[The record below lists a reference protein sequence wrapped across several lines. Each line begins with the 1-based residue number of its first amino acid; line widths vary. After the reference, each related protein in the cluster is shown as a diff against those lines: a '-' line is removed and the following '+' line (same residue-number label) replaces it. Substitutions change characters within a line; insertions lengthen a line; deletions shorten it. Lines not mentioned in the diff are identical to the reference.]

1 MKRVVSLRPKHKNMH
16 LRKILPF
23 FIALLSLPFLM
34 NAQVTTSS
42 VSGSVKSEN
51 FADLPGA
58 SITAVH
64 IPTGTVYTSLARS
77 GGRFDINNMNPG
89 GPYRISAT
97 FSGFQ
102 TDSRDDIFLILGE
115 TLQLSFKLGS
125 KTTDLTAVV
134 VTGRSAPTVKMGT
147 ETNIGRSKLDILPTV
162 GRNLGDFIRFTP
174 QAKVN
179 GQSISI
185 GGQNNRYNSFLIDG
199 AVNND
204 VFGLSASGTNGGQ
217 AGTPPISIDAIDQ
230 IVVQI
235 SPYDAAL
242 GNFTGGAINAITK
255 SGTNNFHGSAY
266 YVFRNQNLAGKTPTF
281 GLGSNPRISYPDFK
295 NQTTGF
301 TIGGPII
308 KNKAFFFVNAEK
320 QKDSRPQPYT
330 GPLSIADSVNRLV
343 NELKTK
349 YAYDPGDWINNED
362 KIDRTNLN
370 TRFDFNINSVHK
382 LTASYRYTRAERIN
396 ANRSTYNGSTGS
408 INFTNGSQF
417 FPSITHSGNVELN
430 SKFSNKINNK
440 FRASVTDVNDNR
452 GFTGNPFPSISIN
465 AFNGGPSYNIGSEVS
480 STANVLKQS
489 IFNLYDAFKFYTG
502 KHAFTVGADIDFNKS
517 YNLFINRNF
526 GAYTYAALGPLPV
539 AANGFAPQLSPIQAF
554 ILGRTPSAYRRSY
567 SIVDAGNKGGDAN
580 SNAAANFKSVR
591 LGFFVND
598 DIQINDKLS
607 ITLGLRAD
615 KTSFTTEA
623 PVDRFFNDTARP
635 IIARAYDLKG
645 AISGERFK
653 PSWIFSPRLGF
664 KYKMDDEGITI
675 RGGVGV
681 FAGRTPLVWPGGIY
695 ANAGNLIGEINTAVG
710 TGNSPITQFS
720 NGGLLNSNYNGGV
733 TSSTGVAL
741 QFRPDVNN
749 QYTQADFGLPANLL
763 TPQGDLNLVAS
774 NFKLPAVLKTS
785 LAADK
790 KLGSGWTITTE
801 LNFTKN
807 INEVDWQNVNIAP
820 NAGLKTTGVDVRD
833 VNNFNNATG
842 TGVPTRF
849 VFRSYGTTA
858 TVRNPYSNIILI
870 KNTDGPKGYAYNFT
884 VSLEKQI
891 KNGLQFN
898 GAYTYGS
905 SVARNEA
912 TSSVNTSNWSFMETI
927 SGRNNL
933 ERTTSDFSL
942 GHRIYALA
950 SKKFTY
956 ANKHAATTVTLSYNG
971 QSGNPYSYV
980 YSGGLVGDGVLGN
993 DLIYVPKDRAEMD
1006 LMTFVNTT
1014 TIVNGAQV
1022 TVTPTQ
1028 QKDDLESFLQGDKY
1042 LSKRRG
1048 KYAERNGARLP
1059 FTNILDFSI
1068 AQDFMVKTGNTTHK
1082 LTIGLDIFNLTN
1094 LINKD
1099 AGRQY
1104 FLGNDQSS
1112 IISFRGFGNGTSTGP
1127 ITSPTFSFNKPI
1139 NNKPYV
1145 INDVQTSANT
1155 SSRWNGQATIRY
1167 SF

>member
-1 MKRVVSLRPKHKNMH
+1 MYFKKITPFIFALMAMPFIMK
-16 LRKILPF
+16 
-23 FIALLSLPFLM
+23 
-34 NAQVTTSS
+34 AQVTTSS
-42 VSGSVKSEN
+42 ITGSVKTASS
-51 FADLPGA
+51 ATLPGA
-58 SITAVH
+58 SISAVH
-64 IPTGTVYTSLARS
+64 VPTGTVYTTLSRS

-89 GPYRISAT
+89 GPYRITIT
-97 FSGFQ
+97 FSGFD
-102 TDSRDDIFLILGE
+102 TEVREDLFLTLGE
-115 TLQLSFKLGS
+115 TFTTDFQLKN
-125 KTTDLTAVV
+125 KTTDLTTIVV
-134 VTGRSAPTVKMGT
+134 SGRSVSTTRIGT
-147 ETNIGRSKLDILPTV
+147 ETNIGRSKLDVLPTV
-162 GRNLGDFIRFTP
+162 GRNLADFIRFTP

-179 GQSISI
+179 GTSISI

-281 GLGSNPRISYPDFK
+281 GLGTADRISYPDFK
-295 NQTTGF
+295 NQTYGF

-308 KNKAFFFVNAEK
+308 KNKAFFFINAE
-320 QKDSRPQPYT
+320 QQRDSRPQPYT
-330 GPLSIADSVNRLV
+330 GPMSIADSVKRLV
-343 NELKTK
+343 DTLKRRFS
-349 YAYDPGDWINNED
+349 YDPGDWLNNED

-382 LTASYRYTRAERIN
+382 LTASYRYTKAERVN
-396 ANRSTYNGSTGS
+396 ANRSSYNGSTGS

-417 FPSITHSGNVELN
+417 FPSITHSGNIELN

-440 FRASVTDVNDNR
+440 LRASITDVNDDR
-452 GFTGNPFPSISIN
+452 GFTGDPFPSIFISS
-465 AFNGGPSYNIGSEVS
+465 FNGGPSYNIGSEIS

-502 KHAFTVGADIDFNKS
+502 KHALTFGADIDLNKS

-526 GAYTYAALGPLPV
+526 GAYTYAPLGPLPV
-539 AANGFAPQLSPIQAF
+539 AANGFTQQLSPIQAF
-554 ILGRTPSAYRRSY
+554 ILGRTPSGYRRSY

-580 SNAAANFKSVR
+580 TNAAADFKSVR
-591 LGFFVND
+591 LGFFIND
-598 DIQINDKLS
+598 DIQVNDNLS
-607 ITLGLRAD
+607 ITVGLRAD
-615 KTSFTTEA
+615 KTSFTTAA
-623 PVDRFFNDTARP
+623 PVDKFFNDTARAV
-635 IIARAYDLKG
+635 IARSWDLKG

-664 KYKMDDEGITI
+664 KYKIDDEGVTV

-695 ANAGNLIGEINTAVG
+695 ANAGNLIGEINTSVG
-710 TGNSPITQFS
+710 TGNSPITPFS
-720 NGGLLNSNYNGGV
+720 NGGLLNANYNGGV

-774 NFKLPAVLKTS
+774 NFKLPAVLKAS

-790 KLGSGWTITTE
+790 KLGNGWTLTTE
-801 LNFTKN
+801 FNFTKN

-820 NAGLKTTGVDVRD
+820 NTGLKTTGTDVREI
-833 VNNFNNATG
+833 NNFSNATG

-849 VFRSYGTTA
+849 IYRSYGTSA
-858 TVRNPYSNIILI
+858 VVRNPYNNIILI

-884 VSLEKQI
+884 VQIDKQI
-891 KNGLQFN
+891 KNGFQFN
-898 GAYTYGS
+898 AAYVFGN

-933 ERTTSDFSL
+933 MRTTSDFDL

-956 ANKHAATTVTLSYNG
+956 ANKHAATTITFSYNG

-980 YSGGLVGDGVLGN
+980 YSGGLVGDGVNGN
-993 DLIYVPKDRAEMD
+993 DLIYIPKDRSEMD

-1014 TIVNGAQV
+1014 TTLNGV
-1022 TVTPTQ
+1022 TTIVTPTQ
-1028 QKDDLESFLQGDKY
+1028 QKNDLENFLQSDKY

-1048 KYAERNGARLP
+1048 QYAERNGARLP

-1068 AQDFMVKTGNTTHK
+1068 AQDFMLRSGKTTHK
-1082 LTIGLDIFNLTN
+1082 LTVGLDIFNFTN
-1094 LINKD
+1094 LLNKD

-1104 FLGNDQSS
+1104 FVVNDQTQ
-1112 IISFRGFGNGTSTGP
+1112 IISFRGYGNGTTTGP
-1127 ITSPTFSFNKPI
+1127 TTSPTFSFNKPI
-1139 NNKPYV
+1139 NDKPYI

-1155 SSRWNGQATIRY
+1155 SARWNGQATIRY

>member
-1 MKRVVSLRPKHKNMH
+1 MYFN
-16 LRKILPF
+16 KIIPFLFALMALPF
-23 FIALLSLPFLM
+23 MLK
-34 NAQVTTSS
+34 AQVTTSS
-42 VSGSVKSEN
+42 VSGSIKSTSG
-51 FADLPGA
+51 ATLPGA

-64 IPTGTVYTSLARS
+64 LPTGTVYTSLARS
-77 GGRFDINNMNPG
+77 SGRFDINNMNPG
-89 GPYRISAT
+89 GPYRISVT
-97 FSGFQ
+97 FTGFD
-102 TDSRDDIFLILGE
+102 TEVKEELFLTLGE
-115 TLQLSFKLGS
+115 TLTTDFQLKN
-125 KTTDLTAVV
+125 KTTDLTTVV
-134 VTGRSAPTVKMGT
+134 VTGRSVSTARIGT

-162 GRNLGDFIRFTP
+162 GRNLADFIRFTP
-174 QAKVN
+174 QAKVT

-204 VFGLSASGTNGGQ
+204 VFGLSNSGTNGGQ

-266 YVFRNQNLAGKTPTF
+266 YVFRNQNLAGMTPTF
-281 GLGSNPRISYPDFK
+281 NLGSNPRVKYPDFQ

-301 TIGGPII
+301 TIGGPIM

-330 GPLSIADSVNRLV
+330 GPMSIADSVNKLV
-343 NELKTK
+343 NFMKSN
-349 YAYDPGDWINNED
+349 YGYDPGDWINNED

-382 LTASYRYTRAERIN
+382 LTASYRYTKAERIN
-396 ANRSTYNGSTGS
+396 ANRSTYNGATGS
-408 INFTNGSQF
+408 INFTNGAQF
-417 FPSITHSGNVELN
+417 FPSITHSGNAELN

-440 FRASVTDVNDNR
+440 FRVSVTDVNDDR
-452 GFTGNPFPSISIN
+452 GFTGNAFPNLFLN
-465 AFNGGPSYNIGSEVS
+465 AFNGGPSYNIGSEAA
-480 STANVLKQS
+480 STANILKQN
-489 IFNLYDAFKFYTG
+489 IFNLYDAFKFYAG
-502 KHAFTVGADIDFNKS
+502 KHAFTAGADIDLNKS
-517 YNLFINRNF
+517 YNLFMNRNF
-526 GAYTYAALGPLPV
+526 GAYTYAPLGPLP
-539 AANGFAPQLSPIQAF
+539 AAGNGFTQQISPMQAF
-554 ILGRTPSAYRRSY
+554 MLGRTPSAYRRQY
-567 SIVDAGNKGGDAN
+567 SLVDAGNKGGDVN
-580 SNAAANFKSVR
+580 SNSAANFKSVR
-591 LGFFVND
+591 LGFFIND

-615 KTSFTTEA
+615 KTSFTTGA
-623 PVDRFFNDTARP
+623 PVDKFFNDTARAV
-635 IIARAYDLKG
+635 IANSWDLKG
-645 AISGERFK
+645 ARSGERFK
-653 PSWIFSPRLGF
+653 PSWIFSPRFGF
-664 KYKMDDEGITI
+664 KYKMDDEGVTI

-695 ANAGNLIGEINTAVG
+695 QNAGNLIGEINTSVG
-710 TGNSPITQFS
+710 TGISAITPFS
-720 NGGLLNSNYNGGV
+720 NGGLFNPNYNGGV

-790 KLGSGWTITTE
+790 KLGNGWTFTTE

-820 NAGLKTTGVDVRD
+820 NAGLKTTGVDVRE
-833 VNNFNNATG
+833 VNNFANPTAGN
-842 TGVPTRF
+842 GVPTRF
-849 VFRSYGTTA
+849 IYRTNSTVA

-870 KNTDGPKGYAYNFT
+870 KNTDGPKGYAYNLTFS
-884 VSLEKQI
+884 VEKQI

-898 GAYTYGS
+898 AAYTYGS

-912 TSSVNTSNWSFMETI
+912 TSSVNVSNWSFMETV

-933 ERTTSDFSL
+933 ERTTSDFSM

-956 ANKHAATTVTLSYNG
+956 ANNHAATTITFSYNG

-980 YSGGLVGDGVLGN
+980 YTGNMVGDGITGN
-993 DLIYVPKDRAEMD
+993 DLIYVPRDRAEMD
-1006 LMTFVNTT
+1006 QMTFVNSNAT
-1014 TIVNGAQV
+1014 VNGV
-1022 TVTPTQ
+1022 TVVLTPTQ
-1028 QKDDLESFLQGDKY
+1028 QKDDLESFILGDKY

-1048 KYAERNGARLP
+1048 QYAERNGARLP
-1059 FTNILDFSI
+1059 FANILDCSI
-1068 AQDFMVKTGNTTHK
+1068 AQDFMVKAGKTTHK

-1094 LINKD
+1094 LLDKD

-1104 FLGNDQSS
+1104 FLGNDQSA
-1112 IISFRGFGNGTSTGP
+1112 IIAFRGYTGGTT
-1127 ITSPTFSFNKPI
+1127 PTYSFNKPV
-1139 NNKPYV
+1139 NNKPYLV
-1145 INDVQTSANT
+1145 NDVQTSANT
-1155 SSRWNGQATIRY
+1155 SARWNAQATIRY